1 MSVSTQRHLASSSV
15 WTWGS
20 VQVPGDTEIHSNT
33 ELEECELSYCLG
45 DKFYSHHVNT
55 NPADIVRYPRVIIGY
70 WNYLGN
76 IFLNP
81 SFVSS
86 WEKENCHGEKENCH
100 EENVIVVEVYLQQSQ
115 KVSKASSEFKY
126 IMCKY
131 MWRSPSIR
139 NWVEWCWRESGKGS
153 IYYFRTPI
161 IAAVVGAAVLL
172 AECGNNTVL
181 ALRRF
186 RLIASFVISLD
197 ETQMS
202 AFEVG

>member
-20 VQVPGDTEIHSNT
+20 VQVAVDTEIHINT

-55 NPADIVRYPRVIIGY
+55 SPADITHYPRVIIGY
-70 WNYLGN
+70 CNCLGN
-76 IFLNP
+76 IFLNLY
-81 SFVSS
+81 FVRS
-86 WEKENCHGEKENCH
+86 WEKENCH
-100 EENVIVVEVYLQQSQ
+100 EENVMVVEVQLQQSQ
-115 KVSKASSEFKY
+115 EVSKASSEFKY

-139 NWVEWCWRESGKGS
+139 NWVEWCWRESEKGS
-153 IYYFRTPI
+153 IYYFRIPV
-161 IAAVVGAAVLL
+161 IAAVVEAAVLL

-197 ETQMS
+197 EAQMS